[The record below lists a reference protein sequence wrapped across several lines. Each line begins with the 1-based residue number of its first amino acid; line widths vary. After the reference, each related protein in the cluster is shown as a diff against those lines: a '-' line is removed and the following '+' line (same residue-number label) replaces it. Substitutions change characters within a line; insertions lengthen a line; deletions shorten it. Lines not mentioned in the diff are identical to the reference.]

1 MTDAQVRCRCAVL
14 NNLSG
19 AVAREYAHKH
29 LDRVR
34 TDGMGRRVHRCP
46 DTAVEWTEEHRIEGY
61 GDDVVV
67 LRRRDR

>member
-19 AVAREYAHKH
+19 AVATEYTRKH
-29 LDRVR
+29 LDRLR
-34 TDGMGRRVHRCP
+34 TDGMGRTVHGCP
-46 DTAVEWTEEHRIEGY
+46 DTGVEWTEEQRAEGY
-61 GDDVVV
+61 GENVVV